1 MIVLR
6 GSLQRELSSVDAT
19 TKASRSIPKTAVL
32 DERGVVQTGIVRH
45 IDELGRIVIPIEIRK
60 RFGLGVKDPIEIS
73 VQGET
78 IMLSRPVETCV
89 FCTRDGPLEE
99 HRGRSICRLC
109 IGELVAREA

>member
-1 MIVLR
+1 VIVLR
-6 GSLQRELSSVDAT
+6 GSPQRELAHVDAT
-19 TKASRSIPKTAVL
+19 RKASRPIPKAAVL

-60 RFGLGVKDPIEIS
+60 RFGLGEKDPIEIS
-73 VQGET
+73 VKGET

-89 FCTRDGPLEE
+89 FCSRGGPLEE